1 MFQHQEIV
9 DKIICYV
16 RELSTDGHFRSPL
29 KSCAL
34 VSKAW
39 LPPSQRHLFHHVR
52 LQYEAELKRWC
63 KNITKER
70 AKILSKYVRWLSYSP
85 PYKTKDKDVLERFTY
100 FTRVETLCIFKAD
113 FYKFSDDNPRLLSAF
128 GHFGNS
134 VRYLV
139 IDRCSGHFPTLID
152 LFRLLPNF
160 THLDVLHTSLPYST
174 LAVNGNMLGNFEK
187 VEMLRM
193 AGTERYFINMLMV
206 GRFTGLKHISYF
218 DKGPESPGDLRALL
232 DGSRKT
238 LETLTVLSSHSLTN
252 LGEHPLSSSLG

>member
-1 MFQHQEIV
+1 M
-9 DKIICYV
+9 C
-16 RELSTDGHFRSPL
+16 HFRAAL

-39 LPPSQRHLFHHVR
+39 LTPSQRHLFHHVR
-52 LQYEAELKRWC
+52 LQHKTEIKRWC

-70 AKILSKYVRWLSYSP
+70 AKILSTYVRWLSYSP

-100 FTRVETLCIFKAD
+100 FTRVETLCVFKVD
-113 FYKFSDDNPRLLSAF
+113 FYEFRDDNPGLLSAF

-139 IDRCSGHFPTLID
+139 IDRCTGHFPTL
-152 LFRLLPNF
+152 LNVFRLFPNF
-160 THLDVLHTSLPYST
+160 THLDIFHTTLPYPT
-174 LAVNGNMLGNFEK
+174 FAVKGNMLGDFEK

-193 AGTERYFINMLMV
+193 TWTERYFINMLMV
-206 GRFTGLKHISYF
+206 ERFTNLKHISYF

-238 LETLTVLSSHSLTN
+238 LETLTVLSSHCLTN
-252 LGEHPLSSSLG
+252 FGVYSPFVLDVLLVPWADIYPPP